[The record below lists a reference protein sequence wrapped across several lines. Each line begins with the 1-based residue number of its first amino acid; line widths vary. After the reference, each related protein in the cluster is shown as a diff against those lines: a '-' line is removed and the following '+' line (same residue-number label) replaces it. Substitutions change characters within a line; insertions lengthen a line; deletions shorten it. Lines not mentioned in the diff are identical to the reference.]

1 MRRQQQ
7 ELQLQ
12 RSEGIRY
19 YDDSEQ
25 LSKKLVK
32 SAYYNWN
39 IEESLAGRSSSPFGT
54 SMRDSCHSH

>member
-1 MRRQQQ
+1 MTRQQQ

-19 YDDSEQ
+19 YGDSV
-25 LSKKLVK
+25 SNFSKLVK